1 MTSTS
6 VFKVRPQRHDGSV
19 FARFTLFTASNAGK
33 KTEPE
38 SLLTTQGTPSTPL
51 THILQIEN
59 HCSKALVRR
68 WQWFKGTVTLYW
80 SPWNTCQISICLFTL
95 YSACST
101 SITYIYV
108 YKPICFG
115 QKRLKKICNK
125 LIANVHFLPV
135 SFCAVVNRLPCPRQ
149 DLSVAAAKYTT
160 VRRVKPQLITSN
172 VSLIERSCG
181 PPWHRHA
188 SSWPKNSHPRTHQPV
203 CRKQVLWDR
212 DQGLELL
219 RTFVSLS
226 DNRGQRKNKWT
237 LKGSKKWGR
246 GD

>member
-1 MTSTS
+1 MQVKRQNQNPCSPL
-6 VFKVRPQRHDGSV
+6 KEPQVPHWHTYCRL
-19 FARFTLFTASNAGK
+19 RTTAAKHWLGVDNGLK
-33 KTEPE
+33 GQY
-38 SLLTTQGTPSTPL
+38 SLLIAMKHMSNFYNVCLPCTLHAAHPL
-51 THILQIEN
+51 HI
-59 HCSKALVRR
+59 
-68 WQWFKGTVTLYW
+68 
-80 SPWNTCQISICLFTL
+80 
-95 YSACST
+95 
-101 SITYIYV
+101 YIYV